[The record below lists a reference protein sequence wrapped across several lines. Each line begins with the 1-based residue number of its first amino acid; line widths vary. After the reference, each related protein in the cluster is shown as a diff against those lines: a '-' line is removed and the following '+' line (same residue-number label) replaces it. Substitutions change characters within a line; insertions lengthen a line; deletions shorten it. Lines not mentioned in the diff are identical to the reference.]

1 MVRTGKFGLVVAAV
15 VAACCG
21 SSLARPPVGTEF
33 TYQGQLLKN
42 GVALNTPADLK
53 FSLWDGSGPTATQ
66 IGTFLFVPFVP
77 VNEGRFEC
85 AVDFGQTPYTTNEE
99 RWLQVEVRN
108 PAGGGGPFALMGDRQ
123 KLTASP
129 FSLATRGINVDSLG
143 RVTLNPT
150 GPGSQ
155 NDVSFA
161 VTAANAG
168 MLSSLAVSNGGFQNR
183 LETLVDAT
191 SAGNPGAV
199 TLRVHSP
206 GIAWGKLRLNP
217 TGNVTLCEQE
227 GNVGIGEPN
236 PLRALHL
243 KGDNVG
249 MTLQDTTDA
258 DGPNA
263 RWALDTQAF
272 GQPGIALLRYDGS
285 GANSNKS
292 IFVSNDGNVGI
303 GTNGNATRGKVE
315 INGSAG
321 LSGILNHGF
330 FGPGGVAANIASF
343 AGATS
348 LHATGDIHAWVF
360 RAFSDSRIKN
370 IVGRSD
376 AAKDLDT
383 LQKIEITD
391 YTFKDTIGKGAEP
404 QKKVIGQQVEA
415 VYPLAVRKTSDII
428 PDIYKKAPVRGG
440 WVMVATDLKVGDKVR
455 VIGMDEQTESTVA
468 EVKDGGFRL
477 ADLPAGDEVF
487 VYGRE
492 VSDFRTV
499 DYEAIAMLNVSA
511 TQELARRNL
520 ALEQRV
526 RELEGRIEAVGAKS
540 AAALSARIEKLEALL
555 SAVRVAEAPAK

>member
-1 MVRTGKFGLVVAAV
+1 TSA
-15 VAACCG
+15 
-21 SSLARPPVGTEF
+21 TE
-33 TYQGQLLKN
+33 Y
-42 GVALNTPADLK
+42 
-53 FSLWDGSGPTATQ
+53 
-66 IGTFLFVPFVP
+66 
-77 VNEGRFEC
+77 
-85 AVDFGQTPYTTNEE
+85 
-99 RWLQVEVRN
+99 WLQIEVRN
-108 PAGGGGPFALMGDRQ
+108 PAGGNGGYSLLGARQ
-123 KLTASP
+123 RMSAAPYST
-129 FSLATRGINVDSLG
+129 FSGSSDSTRGINVDSLG

-191 SAGNPGAV
+191 SAGNPGGV

-206 GIAWGKLRLNP
+206 GIAWGKLNLNP

-227 GNVGIGEPN
+227 GKVGIGETN

-249 MTLQDTTDA
+249 LTLQDTTDA
-258 DGPNA
+258 DGATA
-263 RWALDTQAF
+263 RWAMDTQAF
-272 GQPGIALLRYDGS
+272 GQPGIALVRYDGA

-428 PDIYKKAPVRGG
+428 PDIYKKAPVQAG
-440 WVMVATDLKVGDKVR
+440 WVMLATDLKVGDKVR
-455 VIGMDEQTESTVA
+455 VIGKDAQTESVVS
-468 EVKDGGFRL
+468 EVKDGSFRVTE
-477 ADLPAGDEVF
+477 LPAGDEVF

-492 VSDFRTV
+492 VSDFLNV

-511 TQELARRNL
+511 TQEIARRNL